1 MSLSP
6 KVRRERRAFAAKLKD
21 RKPKRRG
28 RCANCF
34 KMYVDESPNQIKKFC
49 GDQCKKEFHAHG
61 SAYGPLKVRLEKL
74 VRQGG
79 RELGARVRSLESE
92 VLVLKATS
100 QLPSQPNP

>member
-74 VRQGG
+74 VRQIT
-79 RELGARVRSLESE
+79 RELEVRVKNLEAALKEVSRS
-92 VLVLKATS
+92 
-100 QLPSQPNP
+100 PNQPNP